1 MKNIIIMLI
10 TATIIGMTGNAMIK
24 ADADTNIKRVTITD
38 EVIAKYDVYR
48 PKWAN
53 RGTMSFVVDG
63 DVRKAGDYFI
73 QGSWELE
80 SKVKITDSNGDVI
93 LDSPTSYEE
102 GIIVSVPLGATVE
115 LENSNIELIE
125 SD

>member
-1 MKNIIIMLI
+1 MKNIIILLL
-10 TATIIGMTGNAMIK
+10 TATIIGMTGSTMIK

-38 EVIAKYDVYR
+38 KVIAEYDIYR
-48 PKWAN
+48 PRWTN
-53 RGTMSFVVDG
+53 RGVMSFVVDG
-63 DVRKAGDYFI
+63 NDRKAGDYFV

-80 SKVKITDSNGDVI
+80 SKVKITDANGNVT

-102 GIIVSVPLGATVE
+102 GIIVNVPLGATVE

-125 SD
+125 K